1 MVQNIN
7 AEIVSIGTE
16 LLLGE
21 ITDTNSAY
29 IARKLRDIGVSVYR
43 MTTLGDNQ
51 GRITGEIRQ
60 AMLRA
65 DVVITTGGLGPTVD
79 DMTRQA
85 VAAATGRDLVFHQF
99 LLDDIAARFAGFRSN
114 MTENNRQQAWL
125 PRDAL
130 LLENAVGTA
139 PCFLVEHE
147 GSVIISLPGVPRE
160 MRFVLATH
168 VLPWLQ
174 KRYHLGVIRAHVLRA
189 AGIGESALDDLI
201 GVDLLAARNPTVGL
215 AAHSGVVDM
224 RVTARAENESRADA
238 LIREVAEELYRRAGA
253 WIFGTDDDTI
263 EAALIT
269 RLRQGG
275 HSLALSETG
284 IGHALV
290 DRLGQVAGYKSVLR
304 HAEAHDTLDTLP
316 GGDES
321 LRELASNYAATLARQ
336 HGSDVAI
343 VVISDPERLEDQAD
357 RDVGTAVAVSVEG
370 QLASRVYGFGPR
382 SREARLWTGTW
393 SMAQAW
399 RMLGETRV

>member
-1 MVQNIN
+1 MVQEIK

-21 ITDTNSAY
+21 ITDTNSAH
-29 IARKLRDIGVSVYR
+29 IARALRDIGVSVYR
-43 MTTLGDNQ
+43 MTTLGDNE
-51 GRITGEIRQ
+51 GRITRSLRH
-60 AMLRA
+60 ALARA

-79 DMTRQA
+79 DVTRQA
-85 VAAATGRDLVFHQF
+85 VAAATGRNLVFHQA

-125 PRDAL
+125 PQDAL

-147 GSVIISLPGVPRE
+147 GSVVISLPGVPRE
-160 MRFVLATH
+160 MRFVLAEH

-201 GVDLLAARNPTVGL
+201 GKDLLEGRNPTVGL

-224 RVTARAENESRADA
+224 RVTVRAENESMANA
-238 LIREVAEELYRRAGA
+238 LIADVADQLYRRAGS
-253 WIFGTDDDTI
+253 WIYGTNGDTI
-263 EAALIT
+263 EAALVD
-269 RLRQGG
+269 RLAEGSRT
-275 HSLALSETG
+275 LALSETG
-284 IGHALV
+284 IGHALA
-290 DRLGQVAGYKSVLR
+290 DRLGTVAGYRSVLR
-304 HAEAHDTLDTLP
+304 HAEAHDTLDALP
-316 GGDES
+316 GSDVG
-321 LRELASNYAATLARQ
+321 LRELAGNYAGSLARQ
-336 HGSDVAI
+336 HGADVAI
-343 VVISDPERLEDQAD
+343 VVISDPDRLEDQAD
-357 RDVGTAVAVSVEG
+357 RDVGTAVAVSVDG

-399 RMLGETRV
+399 RILGEARP

>member
-1 MVQNIN
+1 M
-7 AEIVSIGTE
+7 SIGTE

-21 ITDTNSAY
+21 ITDTNSAH
-29 IARKLRDIGVSVYR
+29 IARALRDIGVSVYR
-43 MTTLGDNQ
+43 MTTLGDNE
-51 GRITGEIRQ
+51 GRITRSLRH
-60 AMLRA
+60 ALARA

-79 DMTRQA
+79 AVTRQA
-85 VAAATGRDLVFHQF
+85 VAAATGRNLVFHQA

-125 PRDAL
+125 PQDAL

-147 GSVIISLPGVPRE
+147 GSVVISLPGVPRE
-160 MRFVLATH
+160 MRFVLAEH

-201 GVDLLAARNPTVGL
+201 GKDLLEGRNPTVGL

-224 RVTARAENESRADA
+224 RVTVRAENESMANA
-238 LIREVAEELYRRAGA
+238 LIADVADELYRRAGS
-253 WIFGTDDDTI
+253 WIYGTNGDTI
-263 EAALIT
+263 EAALVD
-269 RLRQGG
+269 RLAEGSRT
-275 HSLALSETG
+275 LALSETG
-284 IGHALV
+284 IGHALA
-290 DRLGQVAGYKSVLR
+290 DRLGTVAGYRSVLR
-304 HAEAHDTLDTLP
+304 HAEAHDTLDVLP
-316 GGDES
+316 GSDVG
-321 LRELASNYAATLARQ
+321 LRELAGNYAGSLARQ
-336 HGSDVAI
+336 HGADVAI
-343 VVISDPERLEDQAD
+343 VVISDPDRLEDQAD
-357 RDVGTAVAVSVEG
+357 RDVGTAVAVSVDG

-399 RMLGETRV
+399 RILGEARP

>member
-29 IARKLRDIGVSVYR
+29 IARELRDIGVSVYR
-43 MTTLGDNQ
+43 MTTLGDNE
-51 GRITGEIRQ
+51 GRITREIRQ
-60 AMLRA
+60 AMSRA

-79 DMTRQA
+79 DVTRQA
-85 VAAATGRDLVFHQF
+85 VAAASGRDLIFHQS

-147 GSVIISLPGVPRE
+147 GSVVISLPGVPRE

-174 KRYHLGVIRAHVLRA
+174 KRYHLGVIRAQVLRA

-224 RVTARAENESRADA
+224 RVTARAENDTRANA
-238 LIREVAEELYRRAGA
+238 LIREVAEELHRRAGA
-253 WIFGTDDDTI
+253 WIFGMDDDTI
-263 EAALIT
+263 EAALVA

-290 DRLGQVAGYKSVLR
+290 DRLGQVTGFRRVLR

-316 GGDES
+316 GGDEG
-321 LRELASNYAATLARQ
+321 LRELASNYAATLARR

-343 VVISDPERLEDQAD
+343 VVISDPNRLEDQAD
-357 RDVGTAVAVSVEG
+357 RDVGTAVAVSVDG
-370 QLASRVYGFGPR
+370 RLASRVYGFGPR